1 MPADRDER
9 IADFVK
15 PFRVKPRSEVSLG
28 KDFDPA
34 FKVGSKKQG
43 QECCRAALTCWLSIS
58 PGCTRMTLTACSLCF
73 KRSTLPVRTERFGM

>member
-1 MPADRDER
+1 MPPDREER

-15 PFRVKPRSEVSLG
+15 PFRVKPGSEVSLE

-43 QECCRAALTCWLSIS
+43 QELLAGGIGLLAEYQSRL
-58 PGCTRMTLTACSLCF
+58 
-73 KRSTLPVRTERFGM
+73 